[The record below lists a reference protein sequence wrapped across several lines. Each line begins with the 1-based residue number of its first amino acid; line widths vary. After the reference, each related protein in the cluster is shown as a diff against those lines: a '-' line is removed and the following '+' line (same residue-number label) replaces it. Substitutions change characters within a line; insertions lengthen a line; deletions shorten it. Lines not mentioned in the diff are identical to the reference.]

1 MSNALEIVCD
11 ACGQESLL
19 RREPVY
25 EGFTKV
31 GESLSCM
38 ACGHTYADEAD
49 VPFKSG
55 APASIFSDADKSKLP
70 DVFDPDVD
78 TRNCRNCQNY
88 LQNPFTQWC
97 TVHRKDV
104 DALDTCPS
112 FKRAEPKEEEDP
124 LF

>member
-1 MSNALEIVCD
+1 MSNPLEIVCV
-11 ACGQESLL
+11 ACGEESLL

-25 EGFTKV
+25 EGFAKV

-38 ACGHTYADEAD
+38 ACGHAYSDEAD

-55 APASIFSDADKSKLP
+55 GSALIFSEADKSKTP
-70 DVFDPDVD
+70 DVFDQDAD

-88 LQNPFTQWC
+88 LKNPFTQWC

-104 DALDTCPS
+104 DALDTCAS
-112 FKRAEPKEEEDP
+112 FKRAEPEEDKEP